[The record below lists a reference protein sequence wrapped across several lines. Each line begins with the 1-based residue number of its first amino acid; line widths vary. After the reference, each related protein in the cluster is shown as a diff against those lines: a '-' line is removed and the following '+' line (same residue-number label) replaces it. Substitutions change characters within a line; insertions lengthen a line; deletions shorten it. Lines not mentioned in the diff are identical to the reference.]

1 MPQKRVDS
9 SFAASFARK
18 KLNISFLPRWIVK
31 KTLYLQP

>member
-18 KLNISFLPRWIVK
+18 KLNISLLPRWIVK